1 MIYFLV
7 GYLLG
12 KRDNEETTEEPNE
25 EGIETAQSA
34 RLLFQKQYTR
44 HHFKTRCLKVDE
56 DIFRQ
61 EC

>member
-12 KRDNEETTEEPNE
+12 KRDNEETTED
-25 EGIETAQSA
+25 ETAQSA
-34 RLLFQKQYTR
+34 RLLFQKQDTR
-44 HHFKTRCLKVDE
+44 HPLTTKILKVDE
-56 DIFRQ
+56 DIYRQ